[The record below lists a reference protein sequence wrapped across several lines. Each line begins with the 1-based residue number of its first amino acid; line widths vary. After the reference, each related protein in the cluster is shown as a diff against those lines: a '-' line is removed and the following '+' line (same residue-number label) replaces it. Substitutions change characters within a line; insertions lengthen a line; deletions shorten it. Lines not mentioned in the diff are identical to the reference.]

1 MTVAFYGEI
10 EFPATAVRAKLLIRR
25 FSKVK
30 IVSGFKQLTSTCD
43 IVLPRN
49 VKDFDRQKVNDVF
62 QAGDPVIVRM
72 GYNGDISEEF
82 RGYIFSVTTGVPVT
96 IRCEDE
102 MYKLKRETVSISKAS
117 CNLKQLLAAIAPG
130 YAIQCDDAP
139 IGSVRYS
146 KKLISEI
153 LDDLQKKMGFYSYF
167 RGKTLVCGRTSIDG
181 GQRVPIIIE
190 KQAAETLKERNIEKV
205 YVRVESLQKNG
216 KMLKGEKGEKKGNTI
231 TIKQPNLTRVE
242 IERVVNAAYD
252 KAIQPG
258 LDGDLTLFGIP
269 RLQHGMIAELKSI
282 LYPEKDGAYYI
293 DSITKEVEIGKGYR
307 QVAKLGSKTN

>member
-10 EFPATAVRAKLLIRR
+10 EFPATKVRGKLLIRR

-43 IVLPRN
+43 IVLPRK
-49 VKDFDRQKVNDVF
+49 VKDFDRQKVNEVF

-72 GYNGDISEEF
+72 GYDGNTPEEF
-82 RGYIFSVTTGVPVT
+82 AGYIFSVTTGVPVM

-117 CNLKQLLAAIAPG
+117 CNLKQLLTAIAPG

-167 RGKTLVCGRTSIDG
+167 RGKILVCGRTSIDG
-181 GQRVPIIIE
+181 GQRVKIVIE
-190 KQAAETLKERNIEKV
+190 KQALESLKERNVEKV
-205 YVRVESLQKNG
+205 YVRVESLQTNG

-231 TIKQPNLTRVE
+231 TIKQPNLTKIE
-242 IERVVNAAYD
+242 IERIVNGAYD

-269 RLQHGMIAELKSI
+269 RLQHGMIADLTSV
-282 LYPEKDGAYYI
+282 LYPEKNGAYYI
-293 DSITKEVEIGKGYR
+293 DSVTKEADTKTYR
-307 QVAKLGSKTN
+307 QVAKLGSRTN